1 MEEVLR
7 RFARL
12 AGLTV
17 EEAEQWQDLCGD
29 AYVLT
34 ILTSKKNRKNKEK
47 NRKMLLVLE
56 IWFVLLPLRWH
67 FTNIHYIKMLQVKL
81 ILP

>member
-29 AYVLT
+29 AYVL
-34 ILTSKKNRKNKEK
+34 
-47 NRKMLLVLE
+47 LE
-56 IWFVLLPLRWH
+56 SQ
-67 FTNIHYIKMLQVKL
+67 TNIHYIKMLQVKL